1 MKSISS
7 NIPVLFLA
15 SKEDSTIAY
24 KHSECL
30 YEAYSCSDKRLIYI
44 AGMHNE
50 SRDEKYMTVV

>member
-1 MKSISS
+1 MKNITDD
-7 NIPVLFLA
+7 IPVLFLA

-30 YEAYSCSDKRLIYI
+30 YEAYSCADKRLIYI

-50 SRDEKYMTVV
+50 SRDEKYMAVV